1 MDGLFFLGSGV
12 GSQESAKSFVARAPS
27 PAAFDFARETTAGHP
42 HGWPVFLGSGV
53 GSQESAKS
61 FVARAPSPEAF
72 DFARETTAN
81 DFAFA
86 GAPHLPAWT
95 KPSTHHVLG
104 SRANVGRFSASSA
117 VLGVAY
123 SRLQAP
129 AVECSHGG
137 MPSVR
142 ADYRSLAVG
151 SAALR
156 ATAAT
161 IAVRAATAIGPT
173 EHHLHPG
180 PAFGTAASTYR
191 RTEKGRH
198 AKAFGRAPT
207 AC

>member
-1 MDGLFFLGSGV
+1 MDGLFFLGSVV

-61 FVARAPSPEAF
+61 FVARAPSPAAF
-72 DFARETTAN
+72 DFARETTA
-81 DFAFA
+81 DHPPTTSPLR
-86 GAPHLPAWT
+86 GAPHWPAWT
-95 KPSTHHVLG
+95 KPSTHHEFG

-156 ATAAT
+156 AAT
-161 IAVRAATAIGPT
+161 IAVWAATAIGPT

-180 PAFGTAASTYR
+180 PAFGAAASTHR

-198 AKAFGRAPT
+198 AKAFG
-207 AC
+207 C